1 MLSLS
6 ESLSLSKITVSHR
19 TFDSDRDSDTDSDG
33 GFGLEDG
40 DELQYRAREV
50 RVKALYFEE
59 HGGTDRLLYGDRPEP
74 EPGAGEVR
82 VRLRASALNHL
93 DLFVL
98 GGMPGVP
105 IGLPH
110 IGGAD
115 GAGVVEAVG
124 DSVDGVEAGAEVVF
138 DPGLSCG
145 RCEYCRS
152 GEHSLCVRF
161 GVLGEHSDGT
171 FAEAVVVAADSLAP
185 RPAHLSWD
193 EAAAFGLT
201 YLTAWRMLINRGRL
215 RPGETVLI
223 HGIGG
228 GVSLACMQL
237 AELTGARTIVTSRSE
252 EKLARAVEL
261 GADEVL
267 PADAEVARGVR
278 RLTGKRGVD
287 VVVDSVGKATWM
299 QSLKA
304 AAKGGRIVTCGAT
317 SGPDPA
323 EEIRLI
329 FWNQLSVIGSTMGSR
344 EDWRRLVAAVDAHRM
359 RPVIDR
365 VLPLSEGRA
374 AYERLERAEQFGK
387 IVLSIDG

>member
-1 MLSLS
+1 L
-6 ESLSLSKITVSHR
+6 
-19 TFDSDRDSDTDSDG
+19 
-33 GFGLEDG
+33 
-40 DELQYRAREV
+40 
-50 RVKALYFEE
+50 KALYFKE
-59 HGGTDRLLYGDRPEP
+59 HGGTDNLLYGDRPEP
-74 EPGAGEVR
+74 VPGAGEVR
-82 VRLRASALNHL
+82 VRLKASALNHV
-93 DLFVL
+93 DLYAL

-115 GAGVVEAVG
+115 GAGVVEVVG
-124 DSVDGVEAGAEVVF
+124 DSVEGVEVGAEVVF

-145 RCEYCRS
+145 RCEYCLA
-152 GEHSLCVRF
+152 GEQSLCVRF

-171 FAEAVVVAADSLAP
+171 FAETVVVAAPSLAP
-185 RPAHLSWD
+185 RPAHLSWE

-201 YLTAWRMLINRGRL
+201 YLTAWRMLIQRGGL

-228 GVSLACMQL
+228 GVSLACLQL
-237 AELTGARTIVTSRSE
+237 AKLTGARTIVTSRSQ

-278 RLTGKRGVD
+278 RLTAKRGVD

-344 EDWRRLVAAVDAHRM
+344 EDWRRLIAAVDAHRM
-359 RPVIDR
+359 HPVIDGVR
-365 VLPLSEGRA
+365 PLCEGRA
-374 AYERLERAEQFGK
+374 AYERMERAEQFGK

>member
-1 MLSLS
+1 
-6 ESLSLSKITVSHR
+6 V
-19 TFDSDRDSDTDSDG
+19 
-33 GFGLEDG
+33 
-40 DELQYRAREV
+40 EL
-50 RVKALYFEE
+50 
-59 HGGTDRLLYGDRPEP
+59 
-74 EPGAGEVR
+74 
-82 VRLRASALNHL
+82 
-93 DLFVL
+93 
-98 GGMPGVP
+98 
-105 IGLPH
+105 
-110 IGGAD
+110 
-115 GAGVVEAVG
+115 
-124 DSVDGVEAGAEVVF
+124 GAEVVF

-145 RCEYCRS
+145 QCEYCRS
-152 GEHSLCVRF
+152 GEQSLCVRF

-171 FAEAVVVAADSLAP
+171 FAEAVVVAAASLAP
-185 RPAHLSWD
+185 RPAHLSWN

-201 YLTAWRMLINRGRL
+201 YLTAWRMLMNRGRL

-237 AELTGARTIVTSRSE
+237 AKLTGARTIVTSRSE

-287 VVVDSVGKATWM
+287 IVVDSVGKATWM

-317 SGPDPA
+317 TGPDPA
-323 EEIRLI
+323 EEIRLV
-329 FWNQLSVIGSTMGSR
+329 FWNQLSILGSTMGSR
-344 EDWRRLVAAVDAHRM
+344 EDWRRLVAAVNTHRM

>member
-1 MLSLS
+1 VL
-6 ESLSLSKITVSHR
+6 
-19 TFDSDRDSDTDSDG
+19 
-33 GFGLEDG
+33 
-40 DELQYRAREV
+40 
-50 RVKALYFEE
+50 VKALYFEE
-59 HGGTDRLLYGDRPEP
+59 HGGTDNLLYGDRPEP
-74 EPGAGEVR
+74 VPGAGEVC
-82 VRLRASALNHL
+82 VRLKASALNHL

-98 GGMPGVP
+98 GGIPGVP

-115 GAGVVEAVG
+115 GAGVVEVVG
-124 DSVDGVEAGAEVVF
+124 DSVDGVEVGAEVVF

-145 RCEYCRS
+145 RCEYCLA
-152 GEHSLCVRF
+152 GEQSLCVRF

-171 FAEAVVVAADSLAP
+171 FAELVVVAADSLAL
-185 RPAHLSWD
+185 RPAHLSWE

-201 YLTAWRMLINRGRL
+201 YLTAWRMLIHRGGL

-228 GVSLACMQL
+228 GVSLACLQL
-237 AELTGARTIVTSRSE
+237 AKLTGARTIVTSRSQ
-252 EKLARAVEL
+252 EKLARAAEL

-344 EDWRRLVAAVDAHRM
+344 EDWRRLIATVDAHRM
-359 RPVIDR
+359 HPVIDGVR
-365 VLPLSEGRA
+365 SLREGRA
-374 AYERLERAEQFGK
+374 AYERMERAEQFGK